1 MDTKTAIGRWMSEK
15 RLDPALR
22 RELENMDDKALED
35 AFRTD
40 LGFGTG
46 GLRGR
51 LGVGTARLNIH
62 TVRRAALGFGRY
74 LKSTGHTGGVVI
86 SYDNRHE
93 SRRFAFASAAVMG
106 TLGIPAKVFD
116 ALRPTPML
124 SFAVRHFN
132 AAGGIMITASHNP
145 KTDNGFKAY
154 NHTGAQLDLDEAA
167 AVTRMIDA
175 IGDPFQIDPGL
186 EDGIETIGED
196 FDRIYY
202 DAIRTIGLNDV
213 DKSVHIVYSPLH
225 GTGGSVIPK
234 FMKDLGYRI
243 EAYAPEMIPDP
254 DFSHVRSSN
263 PEDPRSFEHTIRYAE
278 EVGADLVLVTD
289 PDADRLGVA
298 VRTKDGFVLLNG
310 NETASLIL
318 EYILS
323 SRKKQS
329 ALPDDGIVYTTVVTT
344 PLIETIAS
352 SYGVRTQQT
361 LTGFKFIGA
370 LAEANKDSSTFLF
383 GCEES
388 YGSLI
393 SDVVRD
399 KDAVQAVIMLSE
411 LACHLASKG
420 ENLVDYLDDIGLRH
434 GGHAE
439 DTRSITLQGS
449 AGLKAIHDIMD
460 HVRGSAPHLNG
471 KSPLVTYDYLKGTV
485 TEDTTSGPTGLPV
498 SDVMKFLYAE
508 GTWVVFRPSGTE
520 PKLKIYVGTTAPTR
534 QEAKAKATSIADL
547 LVTLAQTI
555 KGE

>member
-1 MDTKTAIGRWMSEK
+1 MSEK

-40 LGFGTG
+40 LRFGTG

-62 TVRRAALGFGRY
+62 TVRRAALGFGHY
-74 LKSTGHTGGVVI
+74 LKSTGRTGGVVI

-167 AVTRMIDA
+167 AVIRIIDQ
-175 IGDPFQIDPGL
+175 INDPFDIDPGS
-186 EDGIETIGED
+186 EDGIEKISED
-196 FDRIYY
+196 FDRVYF

-213 DKSVHIVYSPLH
+213 DKTVHIVYSPLH
-225 GTGGSVIPK
+225 GTGGTVIPK
-234 FMKDLGYRI
+234 FLKDLGYRI
-243 EAYAPEMIPDP
+243 EPYAPEMIPDP

-278 EVGADLVLVTD
+278 DVGADLVLVTD

-298 VRTKDGFVLLNG
+298 VRTADGFVLLNG
-310 NETASLIL
+310 NETASLLL

-323 SRKKQS
+323 SRKRHG
-329 ALPDDGIVYTTVVTT
+329 ALPHDGIVYTTVVTT

-352 SYGVRTQQT
+352 SYGVRTEQT

-370 LAEANKDSSTFLF
+370 RAEANRNTSTYLF

-399 KDAVQAVIMLSE
+399 KDAVQAVIMLAE
-411 LACHLASKG
+411 LACHLASEGK
-420 ENLVDYLDDIGLRH
+420 NVVDALDDLGLRH

-439 DTRSITLQGS
+439 VTRSITLQGS
-449 AGLKAIHDIMD
+449 AGLKAIRDIMD
-460 HVRGSAPHLNG
+460 HVRVSAPHLNG
-471 KSPLVTYDYLKGTV
+471 KSPLVTYDYLEGTV
-485 TEDTTSGPTGLPV
+485 TKDGTSGATDLPS

-534 QEAKAKATSIADL
+534 DEAKAKATNIADL